1 MSLPRRVVVAAVVL
15 ATVSTAACGKPP
27 EPGTVPAATSSW
39 TAPPGL
45 RGELT
50 LYSANPQDLTDDL
63 VAAFTKASGVKV
75 TVFSAE
81 TGKITAKL
89 DKEGPSPAADV
100 VYLASW
106 TPAAQYDLDGRT
118 LPYTPRGADRVHDGW
133 IGKNHGFL
141 GRDGSALTM
150 VVNTKASRRL
160 PNDWADL
167 AAPEFRGKVI
177 MPDPRESGT
186 ARDLLAAM
194 VSAWGKDDTWA
205 VFDAL
210 FANGMVVRG
219 GNGPALD
226 EVGSG
231 NGCAVVLG
239 GADYAAYDAAAKG
252 VPLRVISP
260 ASGTIVTPRPVFILN
275 TTRNPAAAKALVDY
289 MFTPEAQQISAAH
302 KMIPARTDIPV
313 APGTRT
319 YAEVKQLPFSWDQ
332 IKGNGAAILAE
343 FVQRY
348 LH

>member
-1 MSLPRRVVVAAVVL
+1 MSLPRRGFIAAVVSAPL
-15 ATVSTAACGKPP
+15 AATACGRHATPN
-27 EPGTVPAATSSW
+27 TVPAVTSSW
-39 TAPPGL
+39 TPPPGL
-45 RGELT
+45 HGELT
-50 LYSANPQDLTDDL
+50 LYSANPADLTDEL
-63 VAAFTKASGVKV
+63 VAAFTKASGLKV

-89 DKEGPSPAADV
+89 DKEGPRPVADV

-118 LPYTPRGADRVHDGW
+118 LPYSPRGIDRVHAGW
-133 IGKNHGFL
+133 IAKNHGFL

-150 VVNTKASRRL
+150 VVNTKLSPRL

-194 VSAWGKDDTWA
+194 VSAWGKDGTWA
-205 VFDAL
+205 VFDSL
-210 FANGMVVRG
+210 FANGMAVRG

-226 EVGSG
+226 EVTAGTS
-231 NGCAVVLG
+231 AVILG
-239 GADYAAYDAAAKG
+239 GVDYAAYDAAAKG

-260 ASGTIVTPRPVFILN
+260 ASGTIITPRPVFILN
-275 TTRNPAAAKALVDY
+275 TTKNPAAAKALVDY

-302 KMIPARTDIPV
+302 KMIPARTDVPV

-319 YAEVKQLPFSWDQ
+319 YDEVKQLPFSWDQ
-332 IKGNGAAILAE
+332 IKGDGAAILTE
-343 FVQRY
+343 FTQRY